1 MLEPVDPIAEKFPLV
16 RLNLMRSRAEM
27 ALSRNLYSEAA
38 AISRRALASDASQNP
53 LAIADLK
60 RILGLALLASG
71 NRKEGLRNC
80 QESLATVAKLND
92 AAATLRSR
100 LALLRARIETGD
112 RAGALNLFH
121 DAEPALASYPE
132 SRWRALAWM
141 ARAGRQYAVP
151 ARQALD
157 DLARQWGPAAYRIY
171 RTRPDVQELS
181 RPLLQPISAI
191 Q

>member
-1 MLEPVDPIAEKFPLV
+1 MLRLLGRYAEARAMLERVDPIAEKFPSI
-16 RLNLMRSRAEM
+16 RLNLIEARAEM
-27 ALSRNLYSEAA
+27 ALSRNVYAEAA
-38 AISRRALASDASQNP
+38 AISRRALASDAGEDP
-53 LAIADLK
+53 LATADLK
-60 RILGLALLASG
+60 RILGFALLASG

-80 QESLATVAKLND
+80 EESVATVAKLND

-141 ARAGRQYAVP
+141 ARAGRQ
-151 ARQALD
+151 D
-157 DLARQWGPAAYRIY
+157 
-171 RTRPDVQELS
+171 
-181 RPLLQPISAI
+181 
-191 Q
+191 